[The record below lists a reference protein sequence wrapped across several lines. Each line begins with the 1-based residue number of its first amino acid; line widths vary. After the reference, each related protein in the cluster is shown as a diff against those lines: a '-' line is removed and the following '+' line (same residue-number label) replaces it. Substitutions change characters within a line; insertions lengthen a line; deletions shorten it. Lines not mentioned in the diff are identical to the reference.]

1 MYSVISRWLPCRA
14 SFMRHIP
21 MPHPAGAVRANRRS
35 CRFVMSVA
43 VFLRLALFSTT
54 LLADDAILTP
64 ERAVAIALEDNPSL
78 AQIKARAEAMAAI
91 PSQEGTLP
99 EPTLNFGALNLP
111 TANGLN
117 LHKEDMTMLEVGI
130 NQSIPFPGKLALRE
144 KAATFEAEAAVNTV
158 EEARLLLARDVT
170 IRWWQLVSMH
180 YSLLIIADTEQLLKQ
195 LVEIA
200 NTQYRVGEGLQQ
212 DVLTALLEQAKL
224 AKEKAQHVGMH
235 RAEITRLNAL
245 LNQAAD
251 HAIRLPD
258 DLDTQL
264 PDIQSAT
271 DLQESRP
278 LLAEKKKAIDA
289 AQTRLELAKKDY
301 YPDFTLGTAY
311 SFRQN
316 APNGQSRSDFASV
329 QLTMTLPIY
338 TDRKQAKAVDQRQSE
353 LLKERYAL
361 DEARREIQAEIS
373 ASLALYRGSREQF
386 ELLKNSMLPLAQQNV
401 SVSLTAYQVGKTD
414 FQSVIQAKNAWFD
427 YQMQYWQALADA
439 HQALAQLKAAV
450 GRDTL

>member
-1 MYSVISRWLPCRA
+1 
-14 SFMRHIP
+14 
-21 MPHPAGAVRANRRS
+21 
-35 CRFVMSVA
+35 VA
-43 VFLRLALFSTT
+43 VFFCLALFSTT
-54 LLADDAILTP
+54 LLADDGILTP

-99 EPTLNFGALNLP
+99 DPTINFGALNLP
-111 TANGLN
+111 TAYGLN
-117 LHKEDMTMLEVGI
+117 LHKEDMTMLAVGI

-144 KAATFEAEAAVNTV
+144 KAATLEAEAAVNTV

-170 IRWWQLVSMH
+170 IRWWQLVSID

-195 LVEIA
+195 LVAIA
-200 NTQYRVGEGLQQ
+200 NNQYRVGEGLQQ

-235 RAEITRLNAL
+235 DAEIARLNAL

-251 HAIRLPD
+251 SIIRLPN

-264 PDIQSAT
+264 PDIQSTT

-278 LLAEKKKAIDA
+278 LLAEKMKAIEV

-301 YPDFTLGTAY
+301 YPDFSLGTAY
-311 SFRQN
+311 ASRQN
-316 APNGQSRSDFASV
+316 APNGQSRSDFASIE
-329 QLTMTLPIY
+329 LSMTLPIY

-361 DEARREIQAEIS
+361 DDARREIQTEIS

-386 ELLKNSMLPLAQQNV
+386 ELLKNNMLPLAQQNV
-401 SVSLTAYQVGKTD
+401 GVSLTAYQVGKTD
-414 FQSVIQAKNAWFD
+414 FQSVIQAKNAWYD
-427 YQMQYWQALADA
+427 YQIQYWRALADA